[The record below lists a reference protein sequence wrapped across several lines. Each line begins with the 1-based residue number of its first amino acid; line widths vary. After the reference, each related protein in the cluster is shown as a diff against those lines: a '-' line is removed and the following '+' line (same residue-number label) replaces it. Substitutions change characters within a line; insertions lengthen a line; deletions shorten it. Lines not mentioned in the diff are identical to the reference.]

1 MSDEA
6 ALWRLEREFWLGG
19 AEVYERSLAPGA
31 LMVLPPPAG
40 VMDRDAT
47 IRSIREGARWS
58 RVEFSDR
65 RHLSPAGDCAIL
77 AYRAEADRGTPSSRH
92 VAQCSSTYF
101 RGPGGWQLALHHQT
115 PIPRAEP

>member
-40 VMDRDAT
+40 VMDRDAR
-47 IRSIREGARWS
+47 IRSIREGARGS
-58 RVEFSDR
+58 GVDFSAR
-65 RHLSPAGDCAIL
+65 RPLSPASFG
-77 AYRAEADRGTPSSRH
+77 RGSTTSRRRRRTKRR
-92 VAQCSSTYF
+92 S
-101 RGPGGWQLALHHQT
+101 G
-115 PIPRAEP
+115 